1 MAGAD
6 FIGPHEPA
14 VWEGVPRYTSISAI
28 NRFLACERSWY
39 FRYVKGLPD
48 PAGPA
53 AEFGIGAHKRF
64 EWFYE
69 RKDPAILG
77 PVERAGVHLM
87 PPAGAEGHAFEHPVN
102 GVLFLGSLRMVG
114 GMDSKWLGE
123 RRITDLKFKGRSSYG
138 RAGMDDW
145 RQLIAYAESVRREHN
160 LPGDEVW
167 ELRHVHFLREG
178 TPKADGW
185 YARVPLDRVKSEWH
199 SLADSVEPR
208 LREVAR
214 AERAKDVP
222 ANTGHC
228 LKYGKPCAYM
238 KQCPLS
244 MGERLMIQRPD
255 WVKGE
260 DMGLLSNKIQ
270 ATPGATPPAAAAPAA
285 PMKAPP
291 ILEVGQT
298 YKLADGRTGSLV
310 AVEGPIVTLSI
321 EGVRQDVSAAKIIE
335 LVRPIQ
341 SAAPVPAPSV
351 PAVSAEEAQAA
362 VAEDAAK
369 EAAAK
374 PKAGPGRPKKAP
386 KRTEAELLDLR
397 EQNAQEWPDT
407 TKVEPVAPPE
417 TITMP
422 PAPANTAP
430 LPPAVAHTIVLEP
443 TPAAEGLRLFFG
455 CVPVGVPVKSLQ
467 SYVRALQAEIL
478 SQAEDDSGDV
488 RLSDHKMLGFGKW
501 KATLAQAALERPPE
515 PGLYVV
521 GDEELERLVG
531 EVLVPKCAGVVRG
544 VR

>member
-1 MAGAD
+1 MGGD
-6 FIGPHEPA
+6 SYGPHEPA
-14 VWEGVPRYTSISAI
+14 VWEGVPRYTSVSAI
-28 NRFLACERSWY
+28 NRFLACERSWW

-114 GMDSKWLGE
+114 GMDSRWLAE

-138 RAGMDDW
+138 RAGADDW
-145 RQLIAYAESVRREHN
+145 RQLIAYAESVRREFN

-178 TPKADGW
+178 KPKADGW
-185 YARVPLDRVKSEWH
+185 YARVPLDRVKSEWQ

-214 AERAKDVP
+214 AEKAKDVP

-228 LKYGKPCAYM
+228 LKYGKPCVYM
-238 KQCPLS
+238 QQCPLS
-244 MGERLMIQRPD
+244 LGERLTVKRPE
-255 WVKGE
+255 WAKGE

-285 PMKAPP
+285 PTKAPP
-291 ILEVGQT
+291 ILEAGQT
-298 YKLADGRTGSLV
+298 YRLADGRRGVLV
-310 AVEGPIVTLSI
+310 AIEGPIATLEI
-321 EGVRQDVSAAKIIE
+321 DGVRQDVAASKIAE

-341 SAAPVPAPSV
+341 SAAPIPAPSV
-351 PAVSAEEAQAA
+351 PAVSEEEARAA

-407 TKVEPVAPPE
+407 TKVETVAPQG

-422 PAPANTAP
+422 PAPANMAP
-430 LPPAVAHTIVLEP
+430 LPPAVARTIVLEP
-443 TPAAEGLRLFFG
+443 TPASEGLRLFFG

-467 SYVRALQAEIL
+467 TYIQALQAEIL
-478 SQAEDDSGDV
+478 SQAEDDSGDI

-501 KATLAQAALERPPE
+501 KATLAQAVLERPPE
-515 PGLYVV
+515 PGQYVV
-521 GDEELERLVG
+521 GEEEMERLVG